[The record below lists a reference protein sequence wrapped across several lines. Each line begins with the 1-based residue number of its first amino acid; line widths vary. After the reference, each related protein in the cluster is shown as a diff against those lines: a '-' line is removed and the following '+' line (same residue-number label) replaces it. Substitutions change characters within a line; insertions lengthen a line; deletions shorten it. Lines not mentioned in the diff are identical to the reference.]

1 MNNGPE
7 NVTPEVC
14 DERGRLAFAKAME
27 RAVKE
32 IGEPHPDVN
41 LLEALAA
48 VGNAAC
54 ADFSSSD

>member
-1 MNNGPE
+1 MSGPE

-32 IGEPHPDVN
+32 IEEPHPDVN
-41 LLEALAA
+41 LLEALAS
-48 VGNAAC
+48 VGTAAC
-54 ADFSSSD
+54 ADFSGSD